1 MDSGVVQRTAIAHPE
16 GFTFLAWSG
25 VGVGVLEERL
35 DAPPLKHFLSPRERA
50 LLDERVP
57 PQRQPEWLRGRHVCK
72 QVVRELLGPECLAR
86 QAEVVS
92 GPQGVPQLHL
102 PEGFGPLELSLSHAR
117 ALSVAAVTASG
128 RVGVDVEPMAP
139 VEERL
144 WHFFLTPAER
154 TRCEQDP
161 ELALRLWVLKEALYK
176 ALRPRQHVPLRS
188 LVPEL
193 GEGVLRLPAPYEREF
208 TFTFLARCNHLLA
221 VVRS

>member
-1 MDSGVVQRTAIAHPE
+1 MQRAATAHPE
-16 GFTFLAWSG
+16 GFTFLSWSG

-35 DAPPLKHFLSPRERA
+35 DGPPLKYFLSPREQA
-50 LLDERVP
+50 LMDETVL

-86 QAEVVS
+86 QVEVVP

-102 PEGFGPLELSLSHAR
+102 PEGFGPLEVSLSHAR

-128 RVGVDVEPMAP
+128 QAGVDVEPVAP

-154 TRCEQDP
+154 TRCEQEP
-161 ELALRLWVLKEALYK
+161 GLALRLWVLKEALYK
-176 ALRPRQHVPLRS
+176 ALRPKQPVPLRS

-193 GEGVLRLPAPYEREF
+193 GEGVLRLSAPHARDF
-208 TFTFLARCNHLLA
+208 TFTFLAMRNHLLA